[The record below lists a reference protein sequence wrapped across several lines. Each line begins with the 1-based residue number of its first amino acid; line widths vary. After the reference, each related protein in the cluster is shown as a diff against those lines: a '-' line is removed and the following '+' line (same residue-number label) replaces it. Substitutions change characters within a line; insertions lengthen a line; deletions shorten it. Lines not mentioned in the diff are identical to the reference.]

1 MAFRPN
7 GVSTP
12 KTIPAPGARKAKK
25 ATQNRKSASGEQD
38 DDQKPSPELM
48 FTQAMMAEPNLMVG
62 GVNDKLFYRHNGVHY
77 AAVPYEAMVERAKGF
92 LEIHAP
98 KYYGDEKAEKM
109 VRALLST
116 MTQPSR
122 GRTLDE
128 TPQAYLDLEHI
139 DKDADEPIVVDNRPA
154 LLQLRNAVL
163 LLNRDRIAKD
173 GIIEAHEVGPHW
185 KTKSRIYA
193 KIDAG
198 RLVGGVYVPRP
209 LDPNS
214 EFAKLINR
222 IWPDPAMQR
231 FAAEALASTLTN
243 INWGKVIYLHG
254 SGGNGKSTIIKI
266 IEAFHGKGKSVPF
279 RLEDLDHN
287 FKPSQLIGATLA
299 VVHEASKVNPD
310 RLKEWATREPQ
321 LVDVKNKDPIKFTP
335 TCSWIIAMNKT
346 IRAQDCTE
354 GFKRRVCALPFL
366 NKFHGVG
373 EIQDF
378 HTTIT
383 GSPTEMAGV
392 LDWLL
397 AGLISLIKRG
407 RFMTMDEAPQAAQ
420 ALDHQMNMETN
431 TVYRW
436 FHESEAVIDKTKW
449 TPRTQVYQHYQAYCS
464 AGGSPAVSDQRFWT
478 DLKDIK
484 ELQNSLKEKRVTV
497 PDASGGRPICTN
509 LRVTGVAPL
518 I

>member
-1 MAFRPN
+1 MAFSPK

-12 KTIPAPGARKAKK
+12 KTIPAPGARKAK
-25 ATQNRKSASGEQD
+25 ATQNRKPTSGGQDD
-38 DDQKPSPELM
+38 DDQKPSPELL
-48 FTQAMMAEPNLMVG
+48 FTQHMMREPNLMVG
-62 GVNDKLFYRHNGVHY
+62 GVNDKLFYRHNNVHY
-77 AAVPYEAMVERAKGF
+77 APVPHESMVECAKGF

-116 MTQPSR
+116 MVQPSS
-122 GRTLDE
+122 GRTLDD
-128 TPQAYLDLEHI
+128 TAQAYLDLEYI
-139 DKDADEPIVVDNRPA
+139 DKDADEPIVVDDRPA
-154 LLQLRNAVL
+154 LMQLRNTVL
-163 LLNRDRIAKD
+163 VLDRERIVKD
-173 GIIEAHEVGPHW
+173 GAITAHEVGPHW

-193 KIDAG
+193 KIDAD
-198 RLVGGVYVPRP
+198 RLVGGVYVPRT

-214 EFAKLINR
+214 KFAKLLTM
-222 IWPDPAMQR
+222 IWKDPAMQQA
-231 FAAEALASTLTN
+231 AAEAFASTLTN

-254 SGGNGKSTIIKI
+254 SGGNGKSTLIKI

-346 IRAQDCTE
+346 IRAQDYTE
-354 GFKRRVCALPFL
+354 GFKRRVFALPFL
-366 NKFHGVG
+366 NKFHGKG
-373 EIQDF
+373 EVQDY
-378 HTTIT
+378 HNEIIRD
-383 GSPTEMAGV
+383 PVEMAGV

-397 AGLISLIKRG
+397 GGLISLIKRG
-407 RFMTMDEAPQAAQ
+407 RFMTLDEAPREMRD
-420 ALDHQMNMETN
+420 LDHQMNLETDS
-431 TVYRW
+431 VYRW
-436 FHESEAVIDKTKW
+436 LHESGAVIDNTCW
-449 TPRTQVYQHYQAYCS
+449 TSRTQVYQHAS
-464 AGGSPAVSDQRFWT
+464 EWAEAGRSPIASDAQFWPR
-478 DLKDIK
+478 IK
-484 ELQNSLKEKRVTV
+484 ELLPDLVVKRMSVA
-497 PDASGGRPICTN
+497 DATGGRPYCVN

-518 I
+518 R